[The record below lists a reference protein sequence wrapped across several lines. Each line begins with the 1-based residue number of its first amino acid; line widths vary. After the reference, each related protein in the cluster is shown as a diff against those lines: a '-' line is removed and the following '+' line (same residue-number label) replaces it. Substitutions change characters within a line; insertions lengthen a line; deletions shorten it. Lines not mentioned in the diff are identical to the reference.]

1 MACITIFSINGLTK
15 PTLLQD
21 PYDDT
26 LDLNPCDD
34 WSTSNDPKERRR
46 RQNRLNQRAYRK
58 RKQLR
63 EHGKYGSQNHYW
75 PDAIEEQ
82 PVIASRPPNPPSQ
95 SSIKQP
101 AWRLRKDEALIFLE
115 NFSKSAYQ
123 SYILNTPSTDHLIT
137 LRKVNVFRAFVHNLS
152 VLGIAA
158 ERGCMP
164 YDSISQFNTDG
175 ASKIDHTKL
184 PVGLQPTQV
193 QRKILHHPWLDFFPF
208 PGMRDNLISAG
219 DFDEDQLCADI
230 MGFWDLSD
238 ESCGLFVWGEPSDPK
253 SWEVSEAFVKKW
265 PWAFRNNFS
274 RSGRPS
280 WDTIFALGQ
289 FGTQNITNLVLD
301 SVSKHAPQV
310 KRVVIT
316 SSFAAMMDITKG
328 NWPDH
333 VYSEADWN
341 PIPYEVA
348 AASDAYGAVSYSTAK
363 ALAERAAWDFVQ
375 EVKPQFDIATI
386 MPPMIYGPNLN
397 ATVDLANLNTS
408 SADIYRLISPQ
419 SKSSDLV
426 PDMFWNYVD
435 VRDVAEA
442 HLRAYEVPKAGGE
455 RFFICNPETFT
466 YIARPINRRAQK
478 VALVVLNE

>member
-1 MACITIFSINGLTK
+1 
-15 PTLLQD
+15 
-21 PYDDT
+21 
-26 LDLNPCDD
+26 
-34 WSTSNDPKERRR
+34 
-46 RQNRLNQRAYRK
+46 
-58 RKQLR
+58 
-63 EHGKYGSQNHYW
+63 
-75 PDAIEEQ
+75 
-82 PVIASRPPNPPSQ
+82 
-95 SSIKQP
+95 
-101 AWRLRKDEALIFLE
+101 
-115 NFSKSAYQ
+115 
-123 SYILNTPSTDHLIT
+123 
-137 LRKVNVFRAFVHNLS
+137 
-152 VLGIAA
+152 
-158 ERGCMP
+158 
-164 YDSISQFNTDG
+164 
-175 ASKIDHTKL
+175 
-184 PVGLQPTQV
+184 
-193 QRKILHHPWLDFFPF
+193 
-208 PGMRDNLISAG
+208 
-219 DFDEDQLCADI
+219 
-230 MGFWDLSD
+230 
-238 ESCGLFVWGEPSDPK
+238 
-253 SWEVSEAFVKKW
+253 
-265 PWAFRNNFS
+265 
-274 RSGRPS
+274 
-280 WDTIFALGQ
+280 
-289 FGTQNITNLVLD
+289 
-301 SVSKHAPQV
+301 
-310 KRVVIT
+310 
-316 SSFAAMMDITKG
+316 MMDITKG